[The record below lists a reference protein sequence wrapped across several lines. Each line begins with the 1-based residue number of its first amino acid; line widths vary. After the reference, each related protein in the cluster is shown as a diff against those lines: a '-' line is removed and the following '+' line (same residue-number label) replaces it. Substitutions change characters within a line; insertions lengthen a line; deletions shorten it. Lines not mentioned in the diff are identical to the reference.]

1 MLNSKHKY
9 DYEKYKFV
17 DGNCGLINEYV
28 NDLCKNKHFLRSSE
42 GKVWKTD
49 SGQYESW
56 THDLWLRKRVD
67 ICSEM

>member
-9 DYEKYKFV
+9 DYEEYKIV

-42 GKVWKTD
+42 GKV
-49 SGQYESW
+49 
-56 THDLWLRKRVD
+56 
-67 ICSEM
+67 